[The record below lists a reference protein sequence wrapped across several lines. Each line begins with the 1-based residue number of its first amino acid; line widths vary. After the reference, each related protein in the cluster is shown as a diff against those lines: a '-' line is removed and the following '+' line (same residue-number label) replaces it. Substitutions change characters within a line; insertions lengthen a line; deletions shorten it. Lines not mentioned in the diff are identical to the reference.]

1 MNSLINPNDSIERQ
15 NEKLRKISQALMR
28 KVEQNTEQ
36 SGFAYHQFERAALLE
51 TEVQQRTRDLERTL
65 DLLHESNAQLEVARN
80 EAEAARSNL
89 TEAIE
94 TIDEGF
100 ALFDEDDRLVLF
112 NSRFCQYLK
121 DVVVQLRAG
130 LTFQEYVRLL
140 SQSRFLALPDKQTS
154 DEWARLRKGKHRE
167 EHVVFNVSLVG
178 DLWLQASEH
187 RTSRNGT
194 VILQTDVTE
203 IIRRERL
210 ERDRMRQ
217 KDAVKLQAT
226 LDHLNQGV
234 CIFDNEQTLLRINKR
249 MGQLLEFMPL
259 RIDSSNTFGSLFEQ
273 LRSELIF
280 DGDFSA
286 EELNGWVNCIGS
298 RKPIAFEATT
308 RGEYIY
314 SFFAQ
319 EMPDKG
325 FVISVTD
332 VTAECSASRALAEM
346 NERLEYLVEERTSE
360 LEDAL
365 EEAERANSSKSR
377 FVAAA
382 SHDLLQPLS
391 AAKLFVSSISDKTQ
405 DDEIARIVSKTE
417 TALNGVERLIEALLA
432 ISKLDATR
440 ADFDIQTIEMT
451 DVVNPLRDEFRQIA
465 MAKGLDFRFVHSGLS
480 VVSDPGYLRRIIQ
493 NLLSNAVR
501 YTQRGRVL
509 AGVRRIGSHAR
520 IEVWDTGCG
529 IAEEH
534 QNEIFREFNQLG
546 PSESNEGLGLGLA
559 IVERA
564 CKRLN
569 HTLEIWSKEGVGS
582 CFSVLVPI
590 ESTVGSSPHAGQTN
604 EVRKNDGLAG
614 VLVMLVENN
623 PNVTSAISHL
633 IESKGGEV
641 IQANN
646 AEEALEILSEV
657 DLIPDALLL
666 DYQLGSGPNG
676 IELYEAVLGQYG
688 SMSAAIIS
696 ADRSLELREKCRALN
711 LPLISKPL
719 DPTSIY
725 VFLESAFHQ
734 PVVCPE

>member
-1 MNSLINPNDSIERQ
+1 MNSLTNPNDSIERQ

-36 SGFAYHQFERAALLE
+36 SGLAYHQFERAALLE

-65 DLLHESNAQLEVARN
+65 DLLHDSNAQLESARI
-80 EAEAARSNL
+80 EAETARSNL

-100 ALFDEDDRLVLF
+100 GLFDEDDRLVLY
-112 NSRFCQYLK
+112 NSRFCKYLK
-121 DVVVQLRAG
+121 DVETQLCEG
-130 LTFQEYVRLL
+130 LTFEEYVKLV
-140 SQSRFLALPDKQTS
+140 SQSSFLALAENQTS
-154 DEWARLRKGKHRE
+154 DEWARRRMGKHRE

-234 CIFDNEQTLLRINKR
+234 CIFDSELNLAGTNNR
-249 MGQLLEFMPL
+249 MGQLLEFIPL
-259 RIDSSNTFGSLFEQ
+259 SAEHTYTFGSLFDQ

-280 DGDFSA
+280 DDTFSA
-286 EELNGWVNCIGS
+286 EKLSDWANSNGL
-298 RKPIAFEATT
+298 RKPISFETAT
-308 RGEYIY
+308 RVGRVY

-332 VTAECSASRALAEM
+332 VTSERSASRALAEV

-405 DDEIARIVSKTE
+405 DDELKGIVSKTE
-417 TALNGVERLIEALLA
+417 TALNGVENLIEALLD
-432 ISKLDATR
+432 ISKLDAS
-440 ADFDIQTIEMT
+440 AAVFDIQTINLS
-451 DVVNPLRDEFRQIA
+451 DVIDPLRDEFRQIA
-465 MAKGLDFRFVHSGLS
+465 MAKGLEFRFVHSGHS
-480 VVSDPGYLRRIIQ
+480 VVSDPGYLRRVIQ

-501 YTQRGRVL
+501 YTQHGRVL
-509 AGVRRIGSHAR
+509 AGVRRVGTHAR
-520 IEVWDTGCG
+520 VEVWDTGCG
-529 IAEEH
+529 IAADN

-546 PSESNEGLGLGLA
+546 TSGSNEGLGLGLA

-569 HTLEIWSKEGVGS
+569 HSLEVWSEEGVGS
-582 CFSVLVPI
+582 CFSVLLPIAGSI
-590 ESTVGSSPHAGQTN
+590 ESSRSEAQER
-604 EVRKNDGLAG
+604 EVRENDGLFGILA
-614 VLVMLVENN
+614 MLVENN
-623 PNVTSAISHL
+623 PSVASAVGHL
-633 IESKGGEV
+633 IESQGGEV
-641 IQANN
+641 IHANN
-646 AEEALEILSEV
+646 AKEALEIFAEV
-657 DLIPDALLL
+657 DLVPDVLLL
-666 DYQLGSGPNG
+666 DYQLGSGLNG
-676 IELYEAVLGQYG
+676 IELYEMVQRLHGPIP
-688 SMSAAIIS
+688 AAIVS
-696 ADRSLELREKCRALN
+696 ADRSNKLKEKCRALD

-719 DPTSIY
+719 APESI
-725 VFLESAFHQ
+725 FRFFESVAYRQ
-734 PVVCPE
+734 TVSPR